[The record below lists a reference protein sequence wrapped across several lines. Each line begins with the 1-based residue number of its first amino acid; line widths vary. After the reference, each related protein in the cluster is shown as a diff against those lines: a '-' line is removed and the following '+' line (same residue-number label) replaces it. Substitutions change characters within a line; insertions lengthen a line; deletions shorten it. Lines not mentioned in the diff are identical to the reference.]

1 MSKKWAIVTGAS
13 AGIGLSIARQ
23 LAANHGYSLVLVA
36 RSADTLKTIKTELQ
50 TATTDVQ
57 IAALDLSLPDAPK
70 QLAQFTDQL
79 GIIPDVLVNNAGV
92 GHYGRFLETELP
104 DQLKM
109 LQLNVNSLV
118 ALSHLYGKRMLER
131 QHGYIL
137 QVASTAAFQPL
148 PFYGLYGG
156 TKSLVLSFSR
166 TLNFEYG
173 AHGISSTA
181 LCPGPTATNFFNSKS
196 GEPSAELKNL
206 MMSADDVATQGLEAM
221 FARRELCITGYVNKF
236 GVLASR
242 VIPARLLMRLTA
254 QVMR

>member
-1 MSKKWAIVTGAS
+1 MSNKWAIVTGAS
-13 AGIGLSIARQ
+13 GGIGLSIARQ
-23 LAANHGYSLVLVA
+23 LAGNYGYSLVLVA
-36 RSADTLKTIKTELQ
+36 RSADNLKNIKSELQ
-50 TATTDVQ
+50 TPTTEVQ
-57 IAALDLSLPDAPK
+57 IAALDLSLPDAPE

-79 GIIPDVLVNNAGV
+79 GIIPEVLVNNAGV
-92 GHYGRFLETELP
+92 GHYGRFLDTELP

-131 QHGYIL
+131 QYGYIL

-173 AHGISSTA
+173 AKGISSTA

-196 GEPSAELKNL
+196 GEPSVELKNL

-221 FARRELCITGYVNKF
+221 FARRELCITGNVNKF